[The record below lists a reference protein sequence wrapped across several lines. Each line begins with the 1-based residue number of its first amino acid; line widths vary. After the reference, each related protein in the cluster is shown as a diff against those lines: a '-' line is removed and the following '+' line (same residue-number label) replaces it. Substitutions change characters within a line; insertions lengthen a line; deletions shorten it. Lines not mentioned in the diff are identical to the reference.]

1 MIGGPRTKSLGTTFQ
16 IPPFKL
22 HATKVSWFVKK
33 KEKKSVCLFFLPIKK
48 GFKVPNVKQNF
59 LEAADGIA
67 GPEERFLDRGFT
79 KVEYFR
85 GLSDEPR

>member
-1 MIGGPRTKSLGTTFQ
+1 MPQKFHGLLKRKR
-16 IPPFKL
+16 
-22 HATKVSWFVKK
+22 KK
-33 KEKKSVCLFFLPIKK
+33 ASVFFLPIKK
-48 GFKVPNVKQNF
+48 GFKVPNVTQNF